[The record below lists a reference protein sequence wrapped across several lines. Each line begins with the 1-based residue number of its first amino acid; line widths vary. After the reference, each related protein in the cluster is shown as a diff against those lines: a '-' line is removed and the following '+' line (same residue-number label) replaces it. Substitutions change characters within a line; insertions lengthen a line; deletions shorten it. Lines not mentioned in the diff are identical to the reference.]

1 MILKKD
7 IELMQ
12 SWKSLYTQL
21 LEQKNRDEVRL
32 LISELEQDEPI
43 LVKFSS
49 SFDKTINNHCN
60 IVFERYRYIDHDSR
74 MGTRQDYK
82 KKQVEMNRQ
91 KVIRLIFSCS
101 DDDIRCN
108 LLRIDLYFQK
118 IKTMAKKGRYYV
130 VKD

>member
-91 KVIRLIFSCS
+91 KLIRFIFSYS
-101 DDDIRCN
+101 DNDIRCN